1 MNTNELLMEW
11 SSLSLEEI
19 EARLQA
25 AAVPG
30 GEDERGFGPADAAA
44 SAGSQDAVEQLF
56 GPQEAAE
63 LRTLAAQPAARGL
76 RPAVVLLPGIMG
88 SQLASV
94 RGVTKLLWINPM
106 LFVRG
111 ESSYLEL
118 NDDGTGDRHPEI
130 EAVATAIEKMT
141 YVKIGLALRRE
152 VDLYEF
158 PYDWRRPIEEN
169 ADLLH
174 RTLERWAG
182 GDPDRQFTLVGHS
195 MGGIVSRAYLARHPQ
210 DARRRV
216 ERLIMHGSPQFGAA
230 QTIQNLYEGN
240 RLMSIAGF
248 LNSDNDPRRFLLNL
262 PSVYQLLPAPPDLF
276 PGHRPYPAD
285 WDLYEATAWRLAG
298 IRQDY
303 LDAGRAFHEMLAGL
317 GQGQASE
324 VEVIQIAGCH
334 LETMVEARRRFT
346 PDDRFNLEPLWME
359 EGPDSGDGTVPLW
372 SAVLPGATIYYVQ
385 EVHRDLPKNRSVI
398 EATLELIHSGT
409 PALPTELPEPRFGL
423 FGRDALEPAEVEAE
437 RLRRKLEAGSAD
449 EEELS
454 KLFFA
459 L

>member
-25 AAVPG
+25 AA
-30 GEDERGFGPADAAA
+30 GPAGGDDFGLA
-44 SAGSQDAVEQLF
+44 SASPGAQDAVDHMF
-56 GPQEAAE
+56 GPEEAAE
-63 LRTLAAQPAARGL
+63 LRALAAQPAARGL

-88 SQLASV
+88 SQLTSV

-106 LFVRG
+106 LFVKG

-118 NDDGTGDRHPEI
+118 NDDGSADRHPEI

-141 YVKIGLALRRE
+141 YVKIGLTLRRE

-158 PYDWRRPIEEN
+158 PYDWRRPIEES
-169 ADLLH
+169 ADVLH
-174 RTLERWAG
+174 HTLERWAG
-182 GDPDRQFTLVGHS
+182 GDPDRRFTLVGHS
-195 MGGIVSRAYLARHPQ
+195 MGGIVSRAYLARHPR
-210 DARRRV
+210 DARRRI
-216 ERLIMHGSPQFGAA
+216 ERIIMHGSPQFGAA
-230 QTIQNLYEGN
+230 QAVENLYVGN
-240 RLMSIAGF
+240 QMMKLAGF
-248 LNSDNDPRRFLLNL
+248 LNRDNNPRRLLLNL

-276 PGHRPYPAD
+276 PDRRPYPAG
-285 WDLYEATAWRLAG
+285 WDLYNRDEWRLAD

-303 LDAGRAFHEMLAGL
+303 LDAARAFHRLLAGIPDSE
-317 GQGQASE
+317 AAE
-324 VEVIQIAGCH
+324 VEVNQIAGCH
-334 LETMVEARRRFT
+334 LDTMVEVQRRF
-346 PDDRFNLEPLWME
+346 DGDRLELRPLRIE

-372 SAVLPGATIYYVQ
+372 SSELPGATLYYVQ
-385 EVHRDLPKNRSVI
+385 EVHRDLPKNRDVI
-398 EATLELIHSGT
+398 GATIELIHGGI
-409 PALPTELPEPRFGL
+409 PDLPTELPEPEFSL
-423 FGRDALEPAEVEAE
+423 FARELPAEPEAEAE
-437 RLRRKLEAGSAD
+437 RLRRKLEAGTAG